1 MPVQGGGTGAA
12 EGGPDRGRV
21 QCRQLHLVNVVLAA
35 VLLEAAQ
42 RACYDAI
49 KTMSDTMRK
58 DLGSSRSA
66 QQ

>member
-1 MPVQGGGTGAA
+1 
-12 EGGPDRGRV
+12 
-21 QCRQLHLVNVVLAA
+21 VVLAA